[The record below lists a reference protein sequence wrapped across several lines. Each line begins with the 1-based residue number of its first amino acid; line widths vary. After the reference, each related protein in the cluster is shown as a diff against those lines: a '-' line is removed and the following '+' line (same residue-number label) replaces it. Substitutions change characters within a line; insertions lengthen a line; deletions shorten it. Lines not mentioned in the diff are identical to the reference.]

1 MSERNLEMEMDS
13 LKNDLREIKE
23 LLLGGKKH
31 SDDKRESEKPL
42 DIDEKIEEEEETETV
57 VTVHTHINSYYK
69 TLTGDDWHDD
79 NPETEELGPMLDRFE
94 NICYENMDS
103 GKVSYLGVF
112 ANDSSRR
119 KFSWIKHGLRTDEL
133 LNLIETRAAEKVLN
147 CIGNN
152 DRLNILLAILKKPM
166 TVAELVSNG
175 GYNSTGQ
182 VYHHLKPLIAAD
194 LVAEDKNLE
203 KGTYAVQAHKV
214 QGIIMLLAGIHDM
227 FEGSSDDAW
236 IEENSSESTHTETT
250 NSKRGSYILNM
261 LNNL

>member
-1 MSERNLEMEMDS
+1 MAERNLEMEMDA

-31 SDDKRESEKPL
+31 SEDKQDKKEDEVT
-42 DIDEKIEEEEETETV
+42 IDTKDEELPKNKEVSVIYGT
-57 VTVHTHINSYYK
+57 YK
-69 TLTGDDWHDD
+69 VFSGDDWNDD
-79 NPETEELGPMLDRFE
+79 NPETEELGPILERFE
-94 NICYENMDS
+94 NICGENGES

-112 ANDSSRR
+112 ANDNSRR
-119 KFSWIKHGLRTDEL
+119 KFAWIKHGLRTDEL

-236 IEENSSESTHTETT
+236 TEESSSES
-250 NSKRGSYILNM
+250 RGATWSR